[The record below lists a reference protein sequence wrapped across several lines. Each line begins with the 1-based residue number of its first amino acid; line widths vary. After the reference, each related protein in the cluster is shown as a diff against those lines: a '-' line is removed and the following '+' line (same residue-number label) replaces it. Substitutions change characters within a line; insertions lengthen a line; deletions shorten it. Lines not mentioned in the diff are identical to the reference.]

1 MNEFKKMINGKIY
14 DPLDPNVL
22 EKRSLAHDRCA
33 EFNSLRETDAR
44 REEIIK
50 EFWPNSK
57 SLYLQGPI
65 YFDYMCNTSFG
76 DYCYANFNFT
86 VLDCAP
92 VTIGNNVFFG
102 PNVAIY
108 TPVHPFLPSE
118 RNLYKNE
125 KGIYTDR
132 EYAKPITIEDDC
144 WICGNVTIV
153 GGVKIGKGTIIGA
166 GSVVTKDIPSGVIAA
181 GNPCKVIR
189 KITENDSIYLKKH
202 LF

>member
-1 MNEFKKMINGKIY
+1 MKYLVTGKEMKL
-14 DPLDPNVL
+14 LD
-22 EKRSLAHDRCA
+22 
-33 EFNSLRETDAR
+33 
-44 REEIIK
+44 
-50 EFWPNSK
+50 
-57 SLYLQGPI
+57 Q
-65 YFDYMCNTSFG
+65 NTSAYFKVPELVLMEQ
-76 DYCYANFNFT
+76 AAMNFVWRLCD
-86 VLDCAP
+86 VLKEQNINKNAKGIVFCGL
-92 VTIGNNVFFG
+92 GNNG
-102 PNVAIY
+102 ADGTAIAR
-108 TPVHPFLPSE
+108 L
-118 RNLYKNE
+118 LNE

-166 GSVVTKDIPSGVIAA
+166 GSVVTKDIPSEVIAA